1 MKRCHLQHLKHLLKT
16 CSYWVIACRFD
27 LMVICV
33 EEVDMVRQPA
43 NPKHYEHHYE
53 HLGKLKKE
61 TSNKEKGMYS

>member
-1 MKRCHLQHLKHLLKT
+1 
-16 CSYWVIACRFD
+16 
-27 LMVICV
+27 MVICV